1 MNQYEECLFYY
12 VMEHEWPDLLKQ
24 EAYCLLAEGRDEAL
38 NALIATFTPK
48 QRRLYMTYEP
58 RYNAACS
65 AAAYAT
71 NMPPACLLNAAGR
84 QPKWDTRRTDYE
96 EAGGPAEI
104 QWLFGLKSDSDRLDK
119 SGGPARRGLALFL
132 PTFGRTARRP
142 LSSPLPAG
150 HLNERKWARRRQ
162 ASAEGRCRPSQRH
175 RAPGCLTPGPP
186 RTAPRC
192 YCR

>member
-1 MNQYEECLFYY
+1 MPP
-12 VMEHEWPDLLKQ
+12 VP
-24 EAYCLLAEGRDEAL
+24 
-38 NALIATFTPK
+38 
-48 QRRLYMTYEP
+48 QRCSTCSINPLSWACTLP
-58 RYNAACS
+58 ACS
-65 AAAYAT
+65 IFPPARSPRGIAAAAYAT

-119 SGGPARRGLALFL
+119 SGGPARRGLALFP

-142 LSSPLPAG
+142 LSTPPPAG
-150 HLNERKWARRRQ
+150 HSNERKWARRRQ

-175 RAPGCLTPGPP
+175 RPRGCLTPVLPQ
-186 RTAPRC
+186 TAPKC
-192 YCR
+192 CCR